1 MYSIKEIEKDEIYVQ
16 ESYECKSI
24 RQYCSFSKEN
34 KLNFAY
40 KTVRKRVSHQGF
52 GSYDE
57 KKKYVEEHIPVAV

>member
-52 GSYDE
+52 
-57 KKKYVEEHIPVAV
+57 